1 MISGFEDWLPPV
13 TKRVED
19 DQKHIELLRLKFR
32 GAVKVTLASPVLLAA
47 GVLGIGMGYD
57 ETGPAAFWLIPAI
70 LAALGGLAGSI
81 GGLIDA
87 VSWHRD
93 HRSVQATGWRRGR
106 VRSASVAS
114 GPKRTLLSM
123 LVEYDDGSC
132 IRLWSGNSGPD
143 RAVFHDRHRQ
153 VLVGGTDR
161 RMVVLFGVRDSKP
174 VLVKAIAET
183 YRWTPE

>member
-1 MISGFEDWLPPV
+1 MTPGFEDWLPPV
-13 TKRVED
+13 TKRAQD
-19 DQKHIELLRLKFR
+19 DRKHTELLRLNYR
-32 GAVKVTLASPVLLAA
+32 RAVRIALASPVLLAA
-47 GVLGIGMGYD
+47 GVLGIGVGYD
-57 ETGPAAFWLIPAI
+57 ETSLAALWAIAGI
-70 LAALGGLAGSI
+70 LAAFCGLAGSI
-81 GGLIDA
+81 SGWVDA

-143 RAVFHDRHRQ
+143 RAVFHDRHRP

-161 RMVVLFGVRDSKP
+161 RMVVLFGVRDSEP
-174 VLVKAIAET
+174 VLVQAIAET